1 MSSSSSSPVSLY
13 QLALNVEQ
21 VPSSLQLSPRT
32 FRGVLQSVLNFL
44 SQRQISASIW
54 LKIPH
59 RSSWQELI
67 NQSIYQSGLAH
78 VVYRVEREKY
88 YQQKMGTAMTAEP
101 GGSPTPS
108 SSAQPAIAGWAHD
121 LAQDQY
127 ETIADPFFD
136 DEFSLIGDSGMISVT
151 TDQQAQEIVVPL
163 IDPNHLNQEYFLM
176 VVSESFSGLFLAH
189 RPRSVA
195 TGERRSR
202 LLALCSFEAEVLQQ
216 ALGGLYQVLE
226 TGQKRYPQDRNLT
239 AASTHWQEQ
248 VKICGAPQTNT
259 MSLSYLITQQIAQQ
273 ERMVQ
278 QIERYRQQ
286 EQETENLH
294 TVHETLTRTLEAKD
308 DFLNRIGQEL
318 KPPVTNMKTA
328 LTLLNSP
335 SIGDAQRQRY
345 MDMLHQACDRQ
356 NTMIQGILDLLQVEQ
371 ATQDSHPLKLHD
383 VIPGVVSTYQP
394 LAIEKGILLAYR
406 VPDDLPAISCPQ
418 AWLRQILINL
428 LHNSIKFTDSGGRI
442 WVLVSQEGDDIM
454 LEVQDSG
461 VGISSTDLPRIY
473 DAFYRGKHVPTQE
486 SEGAGL
492 GLTVVQQL
500 LIRCGGSIA
509 VNSQLAQ
516 GTSFKIRLP
525 IQ

>member
-1 MSSSSSSPVSLY
+1 MSSLPSSPVSLY

-32 FRGVLQSVLNFL
+32 FRGVLQSVLHFL
-44 SQRQISASIW
+44 SQRQISAHIW

-67 NQSIYQSGLAH
+67 NQSIHQSGLAH

-88 YQQKMGTAMTAEP
+88 YQQRMGTAVEP
-101 GGSPTPS
+101 NSHSPQLAST
-108 SSAQPAIAGWAHD
+108 QTAIAATVHE

-127 ETIADPFFD
+127 ENIADPFFD
-136 DEFSLIGDSGMISVT
+136 DELSLIGDSGMISVP
-151 TDQQAQEIVVPL
+151 TDQPSQEIIVPL

-176 VVSESFSGLFLAH
+176 VVAESFSGLFLAH
-189 RPRSVA
+189 RPRSIA
-195 TGERRSR
+195 TSDRRSR
-202 LLALCSFEAEVLQQ
+202 LLTLCSFEPEVLQQ
-216 ALGGLYQVLE
+216 TLGGLYQVLE
-226 TGQKRYPQDRNLT
+226 TGQQQYPKDRNLI
-239 AASTHWQEQ
+239 AASTNWQEQ
-248 VKICGAPQTNT
+248 LKICGQPQTNT
-259 MSLSYLITQQIAQQ
+259 LSLSYLITQQIAQQ

-286 EQETENLH
+286 EQEAENLH
-294 TVHETLTRTLEAKD
+294 TVQETLTRTLEAKD

-335 SIGDAQRQRY
+335 SIGDTQRQRY

-356 NTMIQGILDLLQVEQ
+356 NTMIQGILDLLQIEQ
-371 ATQDSHPLKLHD
+371 AAQDSHPLRLHD
-383 VIPGVVSTYQP
+383 VVPGVVSTYQP

-406 VPDDLPAISCPQ
+406 VPDDLPPISCPQ

-442 WVLVSQEGDDIM
+442 WVLVSQEGDAIV
-454 LEVQDSG
+454 LEVQDTG

-473 DAFYRGKHVPTQE
+473 DAFYRGKHVPNHE

-500 LIRCGGSIA
+500 LIRCGGSIS
-509 VNSQLAQ
+509 VHSQLSQ

-525 IQ
+525 I

>member
-1 MSSSSSSPVSLY
+1 MSFSPSSSVSLY

-32 FRGVLQSVLNFL
+32 FRGVLQSVFSFL
-44 SQRQISASIW
+44 GQRQVSAHIW

-59 RSSWQELI
+59 RLSWQELI

-88 YQQKMGTAMTAEP
+88 YQQKTGTVGAAEANSQ
-101 GGSPTPS
+101 SPS
-108 SSAQPAIAGWAHD
+108 VQPAIAALAHE

-127 ETIADPFFD
+127 DNSVDPFFD
-136 DEFSLIGDSGMISVT
+136 DELSLIGDSGMISVS
-151 TDQQAQEIVVPL
+151 TDPHSQEILVPL
-163 IDPNHLNQEYFLM
+163 VNPNHLNQEYFLM
-176 VVSESFSGLFLAH
+176 VISEAFSGLFLAH
-189 RPRSVA
+189 RPRSIA
-195 TGERRSR
+195 TGDRRSR
-202 LLALCSFEAEVLQQ
+202 LLVLCSFEAEVLQQ
-216 ALGGLYQVLE
+216 TLGGLYQVLE
-226 TGQKRYPQDRNLT
+226 AGQQKYTQDNKLAT
-239 AASTHWQEQ
+239 ALANWQEQ
-248 VKICGAPQTNT
+248 VQVCGQPQTDT
-259 MSLSYLITQQIAQQ
+259 IALSYLMTQQIAQQ

-286 EQETENLH
+286 EKETANLQSAQ
-294 TVHETLTRTLEAKD
+294 ETLTRTLEAKD

-318 KPPVTNMKTA
+318 KPPITNMKTA

-345 MDMLHQACDRQ
+345 MNMLHQACDRQ
-356 NTMIQGILDLLQVEQ
+356 NTMIQGILELLQVEQ
-371 ATQDSHPLKLHD
+371 AAQDSQPLRLHD

-406 VPDDLPAISCPQ
+406 VPDDLPPISCPQ

-442 WVLVSQEGDDIM
+442 WVLVSQEEDEIV
-454 LEVQDSG
+454 LEVQDTG

-473 DAFYRGKHVPTQE
+473 DAFYRGKHVPNQE

-500 LIRCGGSIA
+500 LIRCGGSIS
-509 VNSQLAQ
+509 VRSQLAQ

-525 IQ
+525 I